1 MINFARVM
9 ATKCDVIILDEVTS
23 DLSYEYEMLVNN
35 AIKEVTKDKM
45 AIIIAHRLS
54 TIKECDNII
63 LMRKGKQIEQG
74 SHESLMNVKKGY
86 YNLVNNH
93 RE

>member
-1 MINFARVM
+1 
-9 ATKCDVIILDEVTS
+9 
-23 DLSYEYEMLVNN
+23 MLVNN